1 MTDGRVSIELEGVT
15 RVSVDSRLLDPF
27 WLSATMSGES
37 LFFVDR
43 GDGIATATLLFDHP
57 DRLSLTSATGD
68 IEFEGGRDYT
78 VDCRAG
84 VVSRTPAS
92 RIPFATRGELYPA
105 ADPFVL
111 VGDADD
117 FHRRQTAV
125 TYVHRRGD
133 WHGYVPQPAVAE
145 LPRTLQRL
153 TAAQALTVCITGDS
167 ISEGYNASGV
177 TGAPPRQPPYP
188 DLVAAGLERA
198 HRSPVT
204 LHNFATSGWT
214 ADDGVEDVTRVAE
227 ARPDLVIVA
236 FGMNDAGYAEA
247 PHFAANIDGIMNGV
261 RASAPDAEFVLVAP
275 MLPNPRWAYAVA
287 ERFDAYRAALA
298 RLCGTGAALA
308 DVTTLW
314 KGLLE
319 RKSVHDLTG
328 NGINHPNDFG
338 HRIYAQVIL
347 GLLVESR

>member
-1 MTDGRVSIELEGVT
+1 LTFL
-15 RVSVDSRLLDPF
+15 SVDTRLLDPF
-27 WLSATMSGES
+27 WLSPTMSGES

-43 GDGIATATLLFDHP
+43 GDGVVTATLLFDHA

-68 IEFEGGRDYT
+68 IEFEAGRDYT
-78 VDCRAG
+78 VDG
-84 VVSRTPAS
+84 HGGIVSRPAAS
-92 RIPFATRGELYPA
+92 RIPFATLDELYPA

-111 VGDADD
+111 VGDGDD
-117 FHRRQTAV
+117 FHRRQTAA

-133 WHGYVPQPAVAE
+133 WHGYVPRPAAAE
-145 LPRTLQRL
+145 LARTFQRL
-153 TAAQALTVCITGDS
+153 AAAQPLTLCITGDS

-177 TGAPPRQPPYP
+177 TGAPPGQPPFA

-198 HRSPVT
+198 HGSPVT

-214 ADDGVEDVTRVAE
+214 ADDGVADVARVAE
-227 ARPDLVIVA
+227 ARPDVVIIA

-261 RASAPDAEFVLVAP
+261 RASAPDAEFVLVSP
-275 MLPNPRWAYAVA
+275 MLPHPRWAYPVT
-287 ERFDAYRAALA
+287 ERFDAYRDALSQ
-298 RLCGTGAALA
+298 LCGTGAALA

-314 KGLLE
+314 KDLLR
-319 RKSVHDLTG
+319 RKSVHDLSG

-338 HRIYAQVIL
+338 HRLYAQVIL
-347 GLLVESR
+347 ALMVEPSIWDIPKI

>member
-1 MTDGRVSIELEGVT
+1 
-15 RVSVDSRLLDPF
+15 VSVDARLLDPF

-43 GDGIATATLLFDHP
+43 GDGVVTATLLFDHV

-68 IEFEGGRDYT
+68 IEFEPGRDYT
-78 VDCRAG
+78 VDGRAG
-84 VVSRTPAS
+84 VVSRTGAS
-92 RIPFATRGELYPA
+92 RIPFATLDELYPA

-117 FHRRQTAV
+117 FHRRQTAA

-133 WHGYVPQPAVAE
+133 WHGYVPRPAAAE

-153 TAAQALTVCITGDS
+153 AAAQPLTVCISGDS

-177 TGAPPRQPPYP
+177 TGAPPGQPAFA

-198 HRSPVT
+198 HGSPVT

-214 ADDGVEDVTRVAE
+214 ADDGVADMPRVAE
-227 ARPDLVIVA
+227 ARPDLVIIA

-247 PHFAANIDGIMNGV
+247 PHFAANIEGIMNGV
-261 RASAPDAEFVLVAP
+261 RAGSPDAEFVLVSP
-275 MLPNPRWAYAVA
+275 MLPNPRWAYPVT
-287 ERFDAYRAALA
+287 ERFGAYRDALS

-308 DVTTLW
+308 DMTTLW
-314 KGLLE
+314 RDLLE
-319 RKSVHDLTG
+319 RKSVHDLSG

-338 HRIYAQVIL
+338 HRLYAQVIL
-347 GLLVESR
+347 GLMVEPTYRAMSAD